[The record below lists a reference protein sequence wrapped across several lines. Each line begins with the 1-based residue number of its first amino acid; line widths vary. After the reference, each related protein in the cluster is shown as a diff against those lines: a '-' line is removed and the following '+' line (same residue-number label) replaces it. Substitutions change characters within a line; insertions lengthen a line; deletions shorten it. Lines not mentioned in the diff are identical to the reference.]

1 MAGPLVKKNLT
12 TVLFYDDEYA
22 YVKRTSE
29 ARRVSMAQVVREA
42 VRAFMSAD
50 SANHPMPI
58 PSSEHDEER
67 VA

>member
-1 MAGPLVKKNLT
+1 MTGPVKKNLT

-22 YVKRTSE
+22 YIKRVSDE
-29 ARRVSMAQVVREA
+29 RRVSMAQIVREA

-50 SANHPMPI
+50 SANHPMSLPA
-58 PSSEHDEER
+58 SEQEA